1 LSIDYPNRRLFLE
14 PDAVFG
20 EPPSPYDGSGV
31 WIRGTPGDF
40 TVARVLAES
49 PGAVAGLK
57 AGDQVIAVDGIL
69 SSNLTIFAIH
79 SKLYRT
85 TGKCL
90 IRVQRGAMQF
100 AAELSLRPYL

>member
-1 LSIDYPNRRLFLE
+1 
-14 PDAVFG
+14 VG
-20 EPPSPYDGSGV
+20 
-31 WIRGTPGDF
+31 
-40 TVARVLAES
+40 RVLAKG

-69 SSNLTIFAIH
+69 SSNLTIFAIR

-90 IRVQRGAMQF
+90 IRVRRGDMEF
-100 AAELSLRPYL
+100 TAELTLRRYL